1 MSAWTQSE
9 PKSLLARPFDL
20 GLIIFFILSMLY
32 GFLISLPEALG
43 VPVSA
48 DSPWP
53 PMRGLYDWA
62 IAQEPGHLQ
71 TPVPLPLVMNAFF
84 DGFFQ
89 APILLAIC
97 YGLWK
102 QRTWV
107 IPLGLFYAGASV
119 LNMCFYF
126 TQTFVGGHP
135 PTNLAVY
142 LPFNLPW
149 LIGPALLAV
158 RLWGGKV

>member
-1 MSAWTQSE
+1 MSVWTQSE

-20 GLIIFFILSMLY
+20 GLIIFFVLSMLY

-53 PMRGLYDWA
+53 PMRGLYDWSV
-62 IAQEPGHLQ
+62 AQEPGHLQ

-84 DGFFQ
+84 DGFIQ
-89 APILLAIC
+89 SPILLPIC

-107 IPLGLFYAGASV
+107 VPLGLFYAGASV

-126 TQTFVGGHP
+126 TQTFMGGHL
-135 PTNLAVY
+135 PTNLAS
-142 LPFNLPW
+142 
-149 LIGPALLAV
+149 
-158 RLWGGKV
+158 GKV